1 MQNLKT
7 KTMAVQIKAVL
18 PRCAKLLVISCTM
31 LLFLQQIRG
40 QSNYVDFL
48 KKSNDALALKI
59 LSALAGI
66 SEFIFKF

>member
-1 MQNLKT
+1 
-7 KTMAVQIKAVL
+7 MAVQIEIVL
-18 PRCAKLLVISCTM
+18 PRFAKLLLMSCTM
-31 LLFLQQIRG
+31 LLLSQQIRC
-40 QSNYVDFL
+40 QSSYVDFL